1 MSHAVEYL
9 FASNVTIADQAARK
23 QGWRPCGR
31 ADCRLRLIASAIS
44 YPPNSDEVF

>member
-31 ADCRLRLIASAIS
+31 ADCRLIS